1 MRAQKYKFLTTFSIY
16 PFIFVQSKLPKMKP
30 VDYYQ
35 EQIEHY
41 AARLKQI
48 KKRRNLVTLAKL
60 LTFGYMIFLLYLL
73 INQSTQPLLLLG
85 IGAVLVFILLT
96 LWDSKIIYRQ
106 RLIEELLRINTLE
119 SDYLAGNF
127 SALDQGERFNDP
139 AHPYAHDLD
148 LFGEDSLF
156 QHLNRTV
163 TFSGTQKLVSWLL
176 SLSKD
181 PEVIHSRQQAVE
193 ELCTGP
199 KWCQHFRAAG
209 ALHPTQALDAV
220 VLKSGSAESPFFSK
234 GSTVRLIL
242 WIANTIVIV
251 SWAVT
256 SFTPLPI
263 SISLSLS
270 LLQLLVLALYIK
282 KINTYHQRLNLFLKT
297 ISNYLPLVRLIH
309 DQSFRSPFLQKIR
322 HSLFTPESN
331 SLQALTQ
338 LQRIQNSLDQR
349 GNIVIAFVLNGLYL
363 KDFHT
368 LLRLDRWRKAYG
380 PDIETWT
387 DVLSEADA
395 LVSMAN
401 YRFNHPAYCLPV
413 ISQDQ
418 LLYTEEIGHPL
429 LKSERNV
436 TNNFSI
442 RSLHQI
448 AIITG
453 ANMAG
458 KSTFLRTIGVNL
470 ILAQSGNVVCSR
482 CFAFQPM
489 TLFTSMR
496 TTDNLAKDTS
506 YFHAELLRLQQLV
519 TIAQQ
524 EDKVFI
530 ILDEMLK
537 GTNSV
542 DKLNGSLAFLKKILS
557 YPISGLV
564 ATHDLALGELAD
576 DFPEHFFNV
585 CFEIVHSGNQITY
598 DYKLH
603 PGISS
608 NMNAS
613 ILLKQMGLI

>member
-1 MRAQKYKFLTTFSIY
+1 
-16 PFIFVQSKLPKMKP
+16 MKP
-30 VDYYQ
+30 DEYYQ
-35 EQIEHY
+35 KQIDHY
-41 AARLKQI
+41 TARLKQI
-48 KKRRNLVTLAKL
+48 KKRRNLITLAKL
-60 LTFGYMIFLLYLL
+60 LTFGYMIFLIYLL
-73 INQSTQPLLLLG
+73 INHSTQPLLLLG
-85 IGAVLVFILLT
+85 IGAILVFIFLT
-96 LWDSKIIYRQ
+96 RWDSQIIYRQ
-106 RLIEELLRINTLE
+106 HLIEELLRINTLE

-181 PEVIHSRQQAVE
+181 PEVIHSRQQAAE
-193 ELCTGP
+193 ELCAEP
-199 KWCQHFRAAG
+199 EWCQHFRAAG

-220 VLKSGSAESPFFSK
+220 ILKSGPTESPFFSK
-234 GSTVRLIL
+234 HSTVRLIL

-256 SFTPLPI
+256 SFTPLPF
-263 SISLSLS
+263 SISLVLS
-270 LLQLLVLALYIK
+270 LLQLSALALYIK
-282 KINTYHQRLNLFLKT
+282 KINAYHQRLNLFLKT

-309 DQSFRSPFLQKIR
+309 DQSFRSPYLQKIR

-338 LQRIQNSLDQR
+338 LHRIQNSLDQR
-349 GNIVIAFVLNGLYL
+349 GNIVIAFILNGLYL

-368 LLRLDRWRKAYG
+368 LLRLDHWRKKYG

-395 LVSMAN
+395 LISMAN

-413 ISQDQ
+413 ICQDR
-418 LLYTEEIGHPL
+418 LLDTEEIGHPL

-436 TNNFSI
+436 TNDFSI

-448 AIITG
+448 AIVTG

-482 CFAFQPM
+482 YFAFQPM

-496 TTDNLAKDTS
+496 TTDSLSKDTS

-519 TIAQQ
+519 NIAQQ

-542 DKLNGSLAFLKKILS
+542 DKLNGSLAFLKRILS

-585 CFEIVHSGNQITY
+585 CFEIVHSGSQITY

>member
-1 MRAQKYKFLTTFSIY
+1 
-16 PFIFVQSKLPKMKP
+16 MKP
-30 VDYYQ
+30 DEYYQ
-35 EQIEHY
+35 KQIDHY
-41 AARLKQI
+41 TARLKQI
-48 KKRRNLVTLAKL
+48 KKRRNLITLAKL
-60 LTFGYMIFLLYLL
+60 LTFGYMIFLIYLL
-73 INQSTQPLLLLG
+73 INHSTQPLLLLG
-85 IGAVLVFILLT
+85 IGAILVFIFLT
-96 LWDSKIIYRQ
+96 LWDSQIIYRQ
-106 RLIEELLRINTLE
+106 HLIEELLRINTLE
-119 SDYLAGNF
+119 SYYLAGNF

-181 PEVIHSRQQAVE
+181 PEVIHSRQQAAE
-193 ELCTGP
+193 ELCAEP
-199 KWCQHFRAAG
+199 EWCQHFRAAG

-220 VLKSGSAESPFFSK
+220 ILKSGPTESPFFSK
-234 GSTVRLIL
+234 HSTVRLIL

-256 SFTPLPI
+256 SFTPLPF
-263 SISLSLS
+263 SISLVLS
-270 LLQLLVLALYIK
+270 LLQLSALALYIK
-282 KINTYHQRLNLFLKT
+282 KINAYHQRLNLFLKT

-309 DQSFRSPFLQKIR
+309 DQSFRSPYLQKIR

-338 LQRIQNSLDQR
+338 LHRIQNSLDQR
-349 GNIVIAFVLNGLYL
+349 GNIVIAFILNGLYL

-368 LLRLDRWRKAYG
+368 LLRLDHWRKKYG

-395 LVSMAN
+395 LISMAN

-413 ISQDQ
+413 ICQDR
-418 LLYTEEIGHPL
+418 LLDTEEIGHPL

-436 TNNFSI
+436 TNDFSI

-448 AIITG
+448 AIVTA

-458 KSTFLRTIGVNL
+458 KSNFLRTIRVNL
-470 ILAQSGNVVCSR
+470 ILDHSGNVVCSR
-482 CFAFQPM
+482 YFAFQPM

-496 TTDNLAKDTS
+496 TTDSLSKDTS

-519 TIAQQ
+519 NIAQQ

-542 DKLNGSLAFLKKILS
+542 DKLNGSLAFLKRILS

-585 CFEIVHSGNQITY
+585 CFEIVHSGSQITY

>member
-1 MRAQKYKFLTTFSIY
+1 
-16 PFIFVQSKLPKMKP
+16 MKP
-30 VDYYQ
+30 DEYYQ
-35 EQIEHY
+35 KQIDHY
-41 AARLKQI
+41 TARLKQI
-48 KKRRNLVTLAKL
+48 KKRRNLITLAKL
-60 LTFGYMIFLLYLL
+60 LTFGYMIFLIYLL
-73 INQSTQPLLLLG
+73 INHSTQPLLLLG
-85 IGAVLVFILLT
+85 IGAILVFIFLT
-96 LWDSKIIYRQ
+96 LWDSQIIYRQ
-106 RLIEELLRINTLE
+106 HLIEELLRINTLE

-181 PEVIHSRQQAVE
+181 PEVIHSRQQAAE
-193 ELCTGP
+193 ELCAEP
-199 KWCQHFRAAG
+199 EWCQLFRAAG

-220 VLKSGSAESPFFSK
+220 ILKSGPTESPFFSK
-234 GSTVRLIL
+234 HSTVRLIL

-256 SFTPLPI
+256 SFTPLPF
-263 SISLSLS
+263 SISLVLS
-270 LLQLLVLALYIK
+270 LLQLSALALYIK
-282 KINTYHQRLNLFLKT
+282 KINAYHQRLNLFLKT

-309 DQSFRSPFLQKIR
+309 DQSFRSPYLQKIR

-338 LQRIQNSLDQR
+338 LHRIQNSLDQR
-349 GNIVIAFVLNGLYL
+349 GNIVIAFILNGLYL

-368 LLRLDRWRKAYG
+368 LLRLDHWRKKYG

-395 LVSMAN
+395 LISMAN

-413 ISQDQ
+413 ICQDR
-418 LLYTEEIGHPL
+418 LLDTEEIGHPL

-436 TNNFSI
+436 TNDFSI

-448 AIITG
+448 AIVTG

-482 CFAFQPM
+482 YFAFQPM

-496 TTDNLAKDTS
+496 TTDSLSKDTS

-519 TIAQQ
+519 NIAQQ

-542 DKLNGSLAFLKKILS
+542 DKLNGSLAFLKRILS

-585 CFEIVHSGNQITY
+585 CFEIVHSGSQITY

>member
-1 MRAQKYKFLTTFSIY
+1 
-16 PFIFVQSKLPKMKP
+16 MKP
-30 VDYYQ
+30 DEYYQ
-35 EQIEHY
+35 KQIDHY
-41 AARLKQI
+41 TARLKQI
-48 KKRRNLVTLAKL
+48 KKRRNLITLAKL
-60 LTFGYMIFLLYLL
+60 LTFGYMIFLIYLL
-73 INQSTQPLLLLG
+73 INHSTQPLLLLG
-85 IGAVLVFILLT
+85 IGAILVFIFLT
-96 LWDSKIIYRQ
+96 LWDSQIIYRQ
-106 RLIEELLRINTLE
+106 HLIEELLRINTLE

-139 AHPYAHDLD
+139 AHPYAHGLD

-181 PEVIHSRQQAVE
+181 PEVIHSRQQAAE
-193 ELCTGP
+193 ELCAEP
-199 KWCQHFRAAG
+199 EWCQHFRAAG

-220 VLKSGSAESPFFSK
+220 ILKSGPTESPFFSK
-234 GSTVRLIL
+234 HSTVRLIL

-256 SFTPLPI
+256 SFTPLPF
-263 SISLSLS
+263 SISLVLS
-270 LLQLLVLALYIK
+270 LLQLSALALYIK
-282 KINTYHQRLNLFLKT
+282 KINAYHQRLNLFLKT

-309 DQSFRSPFLQKIR
+309 DQSFRSPYLQKIR

-338 LQRIQNSLDQR
+338 LHRIQNSLDQR
-349 GNIVIAFVLNGLYL
+349 GNIVIAFILNGLYL

-368 LLRLDRWRKAYG
+368 LLRLDHWRKKYG

-395 LVSMAN
+395 LISMAN

-413 ISQDQ
+413 ICQDR
-418 LLYTEEIGHPL
+418 LLDTEEIGHPL

-436 TNNFSI
+436 TNDFSI

-448 AIITG
+448 AIVTG

-482 CFAFQPM
+482 YFAFQPM

-496 TTDNLAKDTS
+496 TTDSLSKDTS

-519 TIAQQ
+519 NIAQQ

-542 DKLNGSLAFLKKILS
+542 DKLNGSLAFLKRILS

-585 CFEIVHSGNQITY
+585 CFEIVHSGSQITY

>member
-1 MRAQKYKFLTTFSIY
+1 
-16 PFIFVQSKLPKMKP
+16 MKP
-30 VDYYQ
+30 DEYYQ
-35 EQIEHY
+35 KQIDHY
-41 AARLKQI
+41 TARLKQI
-48 KKRRNLVTLAKL
+48 KKRRNLITLAKL
-60 LTFGYMIFLLYLL
+60 LTFGYMIFLIYLL
-73 INQSTQPLLLLG
+73 INHSTQPLLLLG
-85 IGAVLVFILLT
+85 IGAILVFIFLT
-96 LWDSKIIYRQ
+96 LWDSQIIYRQ
-106 RLIEELLRINTLE
+106 HLIEELLRINTLE

-181 PEVIHSRQQAVE
+181 PEVIHSRQQAAE
-193 ELCTGP
+193 ELCAEP
-199 KWCQHFRAAG
+199 EWCQHFRAAG

-220 VLKSGSAESPFFSK
+220 ILKSGPTESPFFSK
-234 GSTVRLIL
+234 HSTVRLIL

-256 SFTPLPI
+256 SFTPLPF
-263 SISLSLS
+263 SISLVLS
-270 LLQLLVLALYIK
+270 LLQLSALALYIK
-282 KINTYHQRLNLFLKT
+282 KINAYHQRLNLFLKT

-309 DQSFRSPFLQKIR
+309 DQSFRSPYLQKIR

-338 LQRIQNSLDQR
+338 LHRIQNSLDQR
-349 GNIVIAFVLNGLYL
+349 GNIVIAFILNGLYL

-368 LLRLDRWRKAYG
+368 LLRLDHWRKKYG

-395 LVSMAN
+395 LISMAN

-413 ISQDQ
+413 ICQDR
-418 LLYTEEIGHPL
+418 LLDTEEIGHPL

-436 TNNFSI
+436 TNDFSI
-442 RSLHQI
+442 CSLHQI
-448 AIITG
+448 AIVTG

-482 CFAFQPM
+482 YFAFQPM

-496 TTDNLAKDTS
+496 TTDSLSKDTS

-519 TIAQQ
+519 NIAQQ

-542 DKLNGSLAFLKKILS
+542 DKFNGSLAFLKRILS

-585 CFEIVHSGNQITY
+585 CFEIVHSGSQITY

>member
-1 MRAQKYKFLTTFSIY
+1 
-16 PFIFVQSKLPKMKP
+16 MKP
-30 VDYYQ
+30 DEYYQ
-35 EQIEHY
+35 KQIDHY
-41 AARLKQI
+41 TARLKQI
-48 KKRRNLVTLAKL
+48 KKRRNLITLAKL
-60 LTFGYMIFLLYLL
+60 LTFGYMIFLIYLL
-73 INQSTQPLLLLG
+73 INHSTQPLLLLG
-85 IGAVLVFILLT
+85 IGAILVFIFLT
-96 LWDSKIIYRQ
+96 LWDSQIIYRQ
-106 RLIEELLRINTLE
+106 HLIEELLRINTLE

-181 PEVIHSRQQAVE
+181 PEVIHSRQQAAE
-193 ELCTGP
+193 ELCAEP
-199 KWCQHFRAAG
+199 EWCQHFRAAG

-220 VLKSGSAESPFFSK
+220 ILKSGPTESPFFSK
-234 GSTVRLIL
+234 HSTVRLIL

-256 SFTPLPI
+256 SFTPLPF
-263 SISLSLS
+263 SISLVLS
-270 LLQLLVLALYIK
+270 LLQLSALALYIK
-282 KINTYHQRLNLFLKT
+282 KINAYHQRLNLFLKP

-309 DQSFRSPFLQKIR
+309 DQSFRSPYLQKIR

-338 LQRIQNSLDQR
+338 LHRIQNSLDQR
-349 GNIVIAFVLNGLYL
+349 GNIVIAFILNGLYL

-368 LLRLDRWRKAYG
+368 LLRLDHWRKKYG

-395 LVSMAN
+395 LISMAN

-413 ISQDQ
+413 ICQDR
-418 LLYTEEIGHPL
+418 LLDTEEIGHPL

-436 TNNFSI
+436 TNDFSI

-448 AIITG
+448 AIVTG

-482 CFAFQPM
+482 YFAFQPM

-496 TTDNLAKDTS
+496 TTDSLSKDTS

-519 TIAQQ
+519 NIAQQ

-542 DKLNGSLAFLKKILS
+542 DKLNGSLAFLKRILS

-585 CFEIVHSGNQITY
+585 CFEIVHSGSQITY

>member
-1 MRAQKYKFLTTFSIY
+1 
-16 PFIFVQSKLPKMKP
+16 MKP
-30 VDYYQ
+30 DEYYQ
-35 EQIEHY
+35 KQIDHY
-41 AARLKQI
+41 TARLKQI
-48 KKRRNLVTLAKL
+48 KKRRNLITLAKL
-60 LTFGYMIFLLYLL
+60 LTFGYMIFLIYLL
-73 INQSTQPLLLLG
+73 INHSTQPLLLLG
-85 IGAVLVFILLT
+85 IGAILVFIFLT
-96 LWDSKIIYRQ
+96 LWDSQIIYRQ
-106 RLIEELLRINTLE
+106 HLIEELLRINTLE

-163 TFSGTQKLVSWLL
+163 TFSGTHKLVSWLL

-181 PEVIHSRQQAVE
+181 PEVIHSRQQAAE
-193 ELCTGP
+193 ELCAEP
-199 KWCQHFRAAG
+199 EWCQHFRAAG

-220 VLKSGSAESPFFSK
+220 ILKSGPTESPFFSK
-234 GSTVRLIL
+234 HSTVRLIL

-256 SFTPLPI
+256 SFTPLPF
-263 SISLSLS
+263 SISLVLS
-270 LLQLLVLALYIK
+270 LLQLSALALYIK
-282 KINTYHQRLNLFLKT
+282 KINAYHQRLNLFLKT

-309 DQSFRSPFLQKIR
+309 DQSFRSPYLQKIR

-338 LQRIQNSLDQR
+338 LHRIQNSLDQR
-349 GNIVIAFVLNGLYL
+349 GNIVIAFILNGLYL

-368 LLRLDRWRKAYG
+368 LLRLDHWRKEYG

-395 LVSMAN
+395 LISMAN

-413 ISQDQ
+413 ICQDR
-418 LLYTEEIGHPL
+418 LLDTEEIGHPL

-436 TNNFSI
+436 TNDFSI

-448 AIITG
+448 AIVTG

-482 CFAFQPM
+482 YFAFQPM

-496 TTDNLAKDTS
+496 TTDSLSKDTS

-519 TIAQQ
+519 NIAQQ

-542 DKLNGSLAFLKKILS
+542 DKLNGSLAFLKRILS

-585 CFEIVHSGNQITY
+585 CFEIVHSGSQIT
-598 DYKLH
+598 
-603 PGISS
+603 
-608 NMNAS
+608 
-613 ILLKQMGLI
+613 

>member
-1 MRAQKYKFLTTFSIY
+1 
-16 PFIFVQSKLPKMKP
+16 MKP
-30 VDYYQ
+30 DEYYQ
-35 EQIEHY
+35 KQIDHY
-41 AARLKQI
+41 TARLKQI
-48 KKRRNLVTLAKL
+48 KKRRNLITLAKL
-60 LTFGYMIFLLYLL
+60 LTFGYMIFLIYLL
-73 INQSTQPLLLLG
+73 INHSTQPLLLLG
-85 IGAVLVFILLT
+85 IGAILVFIFLT
-96 LWDSKIIYRQ
+96 LWDSQIIYRQ
-106 RLIEELLRINTLE
+106 HLIEELLRINTLE

-181 PEVIHSRQQAVE
+181 PEVIHSRQQAAE
-193 ELCTGP
+193 ELCAEP
-199 KWCQHFRAAG
+199 EWCQHFRAAG

-220 VLKSGSAESPFFSK
+220 ILKSGPTESPFFSK
-234 GSTVRLIL
+234 HSTVRLIL

-256 SFTPLPI
+256 SFTPLPF
-263 SISLSLS
+263 SISLVLS
-270 LLQLLVLALYIK
+270 LLQLSALALYIK
-282 KINTYHQRLNLFLKT
+282 KINAYHQRLNLFLKT

-309 DQSFRSPFLQKIR
+309 DQSFRSPYLQKIR

-338 LQRIQNSLDQR
+338 LHRIQNSLDQR
-349 GNIVIAFVLNGLYL
+349 GNIVVKDILNGLYL

-368 LLRLDRWRKAYG
+368 LLRLDHWRKKYG

-395 LVSMAN
+395 LISMAN

-413 ISQDQ
+413 ICQDR
-418 LLYTEEIGHPL
+418 LLDTEEIGHPL

-436 TNNFSI
+436 TNDFSI
-442 RSLHQI
+442 CSLHQI
-448 AIITG
+448 AIVTG

-482 CFAFQPM
+482 YFAFQPM

-496 TTDNLAKDTS
+496 TTDSLSKDTS

-519 TIAQQ
+519 NIAQQ

-542 DKLNGSLAFLKKILS
+542 DKLNGSLAFLKRILS

-585 CFEIVHSGNQITY
+585 CFEIVHSGSQITY

>member
-1 MRAQKYKFLTTFSIY
+1 
-16 PFIFVQSKLPKMKP
+16 MKP
-30 VDYYQ
+30 DEYYQ
-35 EQIEHY
+35 KQIDHY
-41 AARLKQI
+41 TALLKQI
-48 KKRRNLVTLAKL
+48 KKRRNLITLAKL
-60 LTFGYMIFLLYLL
+60 LTFGYMIFLIYLL
-73 INQSTQPLLLLG
+73 INHSTQPLLLLG
-85 IGAVLVFILLT
+85 IGAILVFIFLT
-96 LWDSKIIYRQ
+96 LWDSQIIYRQ
-106 RLIEELLRINTLE
+106 HLIEELLRINTLE

-181 PEVIHSRQQAVE
+181 PEVIHSRQQAAE
-193 ELCTGP
+193 ELCAEP
-199 KWCQHFRAAG
+199 EWCQHFRAAG

-220 VLKSGSAESPFFSK
+220 ILKSGPTESPFFSK
-234 GSTVRLIL
+234 HSTVRLIL

-256 SFTPLPI
+256 SFTPLPF
-263 SISLSLS
+263 SISLVLS
-270 LLQLLVLALYIK
+270 LLQLSALALYIK
-282 KINTYHQRLNLFLKT
+282 KINAYHQRLNLFLKT

-309 DQSFRSPFLQKIR
+309 DQSFRSPYLQKIR

-338 LQRIQNSLDQR
+338 LHRIQNSLDQR
-349 GNIVIAFVLNGLYL
+349 GNIVIAFILNGLYL

-368 LLRLDRWRKAYG
+368 LLRLDHWRKEYG

-395 LVSMAN
+395 LISMAN

-413 ISQDQ
+413 ICQDR
-418 LLYTEEIGHPL
+418 LLDTEEIGHPL

-436 TNNFSI
+436 TNDFSI

-448 AIITG
+448 AIVTG

-458 KSTFLRTIGVNL
+458 KSTFLRTIGINL

-482 CFAFQPM
+482 YFAFQPM

-496 TTDNLAKDTS
+496 TTDSLSKDTS

-519 TIAQQ
+519 NIAQQ

-542 DKLNGSLAFLKKILS
+542 DKLNGSLAFLKRILS

-585 CFEIVHSGNQITY
+585 CFEIVHSGSQITY

>member
-1 MRAQKYKFLTTFSIY
+1 
-16 PFIFVQSKLPKMKP
+16 MKP
-30 VDYYQ
+30 DEYYQ
-35 EQIEHY
+35 KQIDHY
-41 AARLKQI
+41 TARLKQI
-48 KKRRNLVTLAKL
+48 KKRRNLITLAKL
-60 LTFGYMIFLLYLL
+60 LTFGYMIFLIYLL
-73 INQSTQPLLLLG
+73 INHSTQPLLLLG
-85 IGAVLVFILLT
+85 IGAILVFIFLT
-96 LWDSKIIYRQ
+96 LWDSQIIYRQ
-106 RLIEELLRINTLE
+106 HLIEELLRINTLE

-181 PEVIHSRQQAVE
+181 PEVIHSRQQAAE
-193 ELCTGP
+193 ELCAEP
-199 KWCQHFRAAG
+199 EWCQHFRAAG

-220 VLKSGSAESPFFSK
+220 ILKSGPTESPFFSK
-234 GSTVRLIL
+234 HSTVRLIL

-256 SFTPLPI
+256 SFTPLPF
-263 SISLSLS
+263 SISLVLS
-270 LLQLLVLALYIK
+270 LLQLSALALYIK
-282 KINTYHQRLNLFLKT
+282 KINAYHQRLNLFLKT

-309 DQSFRSPFLQKIR
+309 DQSFRSPYLQKIR

-338 LQRIQNSLDQR
+338 LHRIQNSLDQR
-349 GNIVIAFVLNGLYL
+349 GNIAFILNGLYL

-368 LLRLDRWRKAYG
+368 LLRLDHWRKKYG

-395 LVSMAN
+395 LISMAN

-413 ISQDQ
+413 ICQDR
-418 LLYTEEIGHPL
+418 LLDTEEIGHPL

-436 TNNFSI
+436 TNDFSI

-448 AIITG
+448 AIVTG

-482 CFAFQPM
+482 YFAFQPM

-496 TTDNLAKDTS
+496 TTDSLSKDTS

-519 TIAQQ
+519 NIAQQ

-542 DKLNGSLAFLKKILS
+542 DKLNGSLAFLKRILS

-585 CFEIVHSGNQITY
+585 CFEIVHSGSQITY

>member
-1 MRAQKYKFLTTFSIY
+1 
-16 PFIFVQSKLPKMKP
+16 MKP
-30 VDYYQ
+30 DEYYQ
-35 EQIEHY
+35 KQIDHY
-41 AARLKQI
+41 TARLKQI
-48 KKRRNLVTLAKL
+48 KKRRNLITLAKL
-60 LTFGYMIFLLYLL
+60 LTFGYMIFLIYLL
-73 INQSTQPLLLLG
+73 INHSTQPLLLLG
-85 IGAVLVFILLT
+85 IGAILVFIFLT
-96 LWDSKIIYRQ
+96 LWDSQIIYRQ
-106 RLIEELLRINTLE
+106 HLIEELLRINTLE

-181 PEVIHSRQQAVE
+181 PEVIHSRQQAAE
-193 ELCTGP
+193 ELCAEP
-199 KWCQHFRAAG
+199 EWCQHFRAAG

-220 VLKSGSAESPFFSK
+220 ILKSGPTESPFFSK
-234 GSTVRLIL
+234 HSTVRLIL

-256 SFTPLPI
+256 SFTPLPF
-263 SISLSLS
+263 SISLVLS
-270 LLQLLVLALYIK
+270 LLQLSALALYIK
-282 KINTYHQRLNLFLKT
+282 KINAYHQRLNLFLKT

-309 DQSFRSPFLQKIR
+309 DQSFRSPYLQKIR

-338 LQRIQNSLDQR
+338 LHRIQNSLDQR
-349 GNIVIAFVLNGLYL
+349 GNIVIAFILNGLYL

-368 LLRLDRWRKAYG
+368 LLRLDHWRKKYG

-395 LVSMAN
+395 LISMAN

-413 ISQDQ
+413 ICQDR
-418 LLYTEEIGHPL
+418 LLDTEEIGHPL

-436 TNNFSI
+436 TNDFSI
-442 RSLHQI
+442 CSLHQI
-448 AIITG
+448 AIVTG

-482 CFAFQPM
+482 YFAFQPM

-496 TTDNLAKDTS
+496 TTDSLSKDTS

-519 TIAQQ
+519 NIAQQ

-537 GTNSV
+537 GTNWV
-542 DKLNGSLAFLKKILS
+542 DKLNGSLAFLKRILS

-585 CFEIVHSGNQITY
+585 CFEIVHSGSQITY

>member
-1 MRAQKYKFLTTFSIY
+1 
-16 PFIFVQSKLPKMKP
+16 MKP
-30 VDYYQ
+30 DEYYQ
-35 EQIEHY
+35 KQIDHY
-41 AARLKQI
+41 TARLKQI
-48 KKRRNLVTLAKL
+48 KKRRNLITLAKL
-60 LTFGYMIFLLYLL
+60 LTFGYMIFLIYLL
-73 INQSTQPLLLLG
+73 INHSTQPLLLLG
-85 IGAVLVFILLT
+85 IGAILVFIFLT
-96 LWDSKIIYRQ
+96 LWDSQIIYRQ
-106 RLIEELLRINTLE
+106 HLIEELLRINTLE

-181 PEVIHSRQQAVE
+181 PEVIHSRQQAAE
-193 ELCTGP
+193 ELCAEP
-199 KWCQHFRAAG
+199 EWCQHFRAAG

-220 VLKSGSAESPFFSK
+220 ILKSGPTESPFFSK
-234 GSTVRLIL
+234 HSTVRLIL

-256 SFTPLPI
+256 SFTPLPF
-263 SISLSLS
+263 SISLVLS
-270 LLQLLVLALYIK
+270 LLQLSALALYIK
-282 KINTYHQRLNLFLKT
+282 KINAYHQRLNLFLKT

-309 DQSFRSPFLQKIR
+309 DQSFRSPYLQKIR

-338 LQRIQNSLDQR
+338 LHRIQNSLDQR
-349 GNIVIAFVLNGLYL
+349 GNLVIAFILNGLYL

-368 LLRLDRWRKAYG
+368 LLRLDHWRKKYG

-395 LVSMAN
+395 LISMAN

-413 ISQDQ
+413 ICQDR
-418 LLYTEEIGHPL
+418 LLDTEEIGHPL

-436 TNNFSI
+436 TNDFSI
-442 RSLHQI
+442 CSLHQI
-448 AIITG
+448 AIVTG

-482 CFAFQPM
+482 YFAFQPM

-496 TTDNLAKDTS
+496 TTDSLSKDTS

-519 TIAQQ
+519 NIAQQ

-542 DKLNGSLAFLKKILS
+542 DKLNGSLAFLKRILS

-585 CFEIVHSGNQITY
+585 CFEIVHSGSQITY

>member
-1 MRAQKYKFLTTFSIY
+1 
-16 PFIFVQSKLPKMKP
+16 MKP
-30 VDYYQ
+30 DEYYQ
-35 EQIEHY
+35 KQIDHY
-41 AARLKQI
+41 TARLKQI
-48 KKRRNLVTLAKL
+48 KKRRNLITLAKL
-60 LTFGYMIFLLYLL
+60 LTFGYMIFLIYLL
-73 INQSTQPLLLLG
+73 INHSTQPLLLLG
-85 IGAVLVFILLT
+85 IGAILVFIFLT
-96 LWDSKIIYRQ
+96 LWDSQIIYRQ
-106 RLIEELLRINTLE
+106 HLIEELLRINTLE
-119 SDYLAGNF
+119 SDYLVGNF

-181 PEVIHSRQQAVE
+181 PEVIHSRQQAAE
-193 ELCTGP
+193 ELCAEP
-199 KWCQHFRAAG
+199 EWCQHFRAAG

-220 VLKSGSAESPFFSK
+220 ILKSGPTESPFFSK
-234 GSTVRLIL
+234 HSTVRLIL

-256 SFTPLPI
+256 SFTPLPF
-263 SISLSLS
+263 SISLVLS
-270 LLQLLVLALYIK
+270 LLQLSALALYIK
-282 KINTYHQRLNLFLKT
+282 KINAYHQRLNLFLKT

-309 DQSFRSPFLQKIR
+309 DQSFRSPYLQKIR

-338 LQRIQNSLDQR
+338 LHRIQNSLDQR
-349 GNIVIAFVLNGLYL
+349 GNIVIAFILNGLYL

-368 LLRLDRWRKAYG
+368 LLRLDHWRKKYG

-395 LVSMAN
+395 LISMAN

-413 ISQDQ
+413 ICQDR
-418 LLYTEEIGHPL
+418 LLDTEEIGHPL

-436 TNNFSI
+436 TNDFSI

-448 AIITG
+448 AIVTG

-482 CFAFQPM
+482 YFAFQPM

-496 TTDNLAKDTS
+496 TTDSLSKDTS

-519 TIAQQ
+519 NIAQQ

-542 DKLNGSLAFLKKILS
+542 DKLNGSLAFLKRILS

-585 CFEIVHSGNQITY
+585 CFEIVHSGSQITY

>member
-1 MRAQKYKFLTTFSIY
+1 
-16 PFIFVQSKLPKMKP
+16 MKP
-30 VDYYQ
+30 DEYYQ
-35 EQIEHY
+35 KQIDHY
-41 AARLKQI
+41 TARLKQI
-48 KKRRNLVTLAKL
+48 KKRRNLITLAKL
-60 LTFGYMIFLLYLL
+60 LTFGYMIFLIYLL
-73 INQSTQPLLLLG
+73 INHSTQPLLLLG
-85 IGAVLVFILLT
+85 IGAILVFIFLT
-96 LWDSKIIYRQ
+96 LWDSQIIYRQ
-106 RLIEELLRINTLE
+106 HLIEELLRINTLE

-181 PEVIHSRQQAVE
+181 PEVIHSRQQAAE
-193 ELCTGP
+193 ELCAEP
-199 KWCQHFRAAG
+199 EWCQHFRAAG

-220 VLKSGSAESPFFSK
+220 ILKSGPTESPFFSK
-234 GSTVRLIL
+234 HSTVRLIL

-256 SFTPLPI
+256 SFTPLPF
-263 SISLSLS
+263 SISLVLS
-270 LLQLLVLALYIK
+270 LLQLSALALYIK
-282 KINTYHQRLNLFLKT
+282 KIHAYHQRLNLFLKT

-309 DQSFRSPFLQKIR
+309 DQSFRSPYLQKIR

-338 LQRIQNSLDQR
+338 LHRIQNSLDQR
-349 GNIVIAFVLNGLYL
+349 GNIVIAFILNGLYL

-368 LLRLDRWRKAYG
+368 LLRLDHWRKKYG

-395 LVSMAN
+395 LISMAN

-413 ISQDQ
+413 ICQDR
-418 LLYTEEIGHPL
+418 LLDTEEMGHPL

-436 TNNFSI
+436 TNDFSI

-448 AIITG
+448 AIVTG

-458 KSTFLRTIGVNL
+458 KSTFLRTIGINYL
-470 ILAQSGNVVCSR
+470 LGCMGAPVCADS
-482 CFAFQPM
+482 M
-489 TLFTSMR
+489 TFTPLPLFTGLRASDSLA
-496 TTDNLAKDTS
+496 DNES
-506 YFHAELLRLQQLV
+506 YFFAELKRLQQIVLRLRRG
-519 TIAQQ
+519 
-524 EDKVFI
+524 EKLFI
-530 ILDEMLK
+530 ILDEILR

-542 DKLNGSLAFLKKILS
+542 DKQTGSLALIRQ
-557 YPISGLV
+557 LV
-564 ATHDLALGELAD
+564 GAGATGIIATHDLALGKLAD
-576 DFPEHFFNV
+576 SLPGKVGNYR
-585 CFEIVHSGNQITY
+585 FEAAIQGDELTFSYRLQ
-598 DYKLH
+598 
-603 PGISS
+603 PGIAE
-608 NMNAS
+608 NMNACF
-613 ILLKQMGLI
+613 LMKKMGIIPSDYSENN

>member
-1 MRAQKYKFLTTFSIY
+1 
-16 PFIFVQSKLPKMKP
+16 
-30 VDYYQ
+30 
-35 EQIEHY
+35 
-41 AARLKQI
+41 
-48 KKRRNLVTLAKL
+48 
-60 LTFGYMIFLLYLL
+60 MIFLIYLL
-73 INQSTQPLLLLG
+73 INHSTQPLLLLG
-85 IGAVLVFILLT
+85 IGAILVFIFLT
-96 LWDSKIIYRQ
+96 LWDSQIIYRQ
-106 RLIEELLRINTLE
+106 HLIEELLRINTSE

-181 PEVIHSRQQAVE
+181 PEVIHSRQQAAE
-193 ELCTGP
+193 ELCAEP
-199 KWCQHFRAAG
+199 EWCQHFRAAG

-220 VLKSGSAESPFFSK
+220 ILKSGPTESPFFSK
-234 GSTVRLIL
+234 HSTVRLIL

-256 SFTPLPI
+256 SFTPLPF
-263 SISLSLS
+263 SISLVLS
-270 LLQLLVLALYIK
+270 LLQLSALALYIK
-282 KINTYHQRLNLFLKT
+282 KINAYHQRLNLFLKT

-309 DQSFRSPFLQKIR
+309 DQSFRSPYLQKIR

-338 LQRIQNSLDQR
+338 LHRIQNSLDQR
-349 GNIVIAFVLNGLYL
+349 GNIVIAFILNGLYL

-368 LLRLDRWRKAYG
+368 LLRLDHWRKKYG

-395 LVSMAN
+395 LISMAN

-413 ISQDQ
+413 ICQDR
-418 LLYTEEIGHPL
+418 LLDTEEIGHPL

-436 TNNFSI
+436 TNDFSI

-448 AIITG
+448 AIVTG

-482 CFAFQPM
+482 YFAFQPM

-496 TTDNLAKDTS
+496 TTDSLSKDTS

-519 TIAQQ
+519 NIAQQ

-542 DKLNGSLAFLKKILS
+542 DKLNGSLAFLKRILS

-585 CFEIVHSGNQITY
+585 CFEIVHSGSQITY

>member
-1 MRAQKYKFLTTFSIY
+1 
-16 PFIFVQSKLPKMKP
+16 MKP
-30 VDYYQ
+30 DEYYQ
-35 EQIEHY
+35 KQIDHY
-41 AARLKQI
+41 TARLKQI
-48 KKRRNLVTLAKL
+48 KKRRNLITLAKL
-60 LTFGYMIFLLYLL
+60 LTFGYMIFLIYLL
-73 INQSTQPLLLLG
+73 INHSTQPLLLLG
-85 IGAVLVFILLT
+85 IGAILVFIFLT
-96 LWDSKIIYRQ
+96 LWDSQIIYRQ
-106 RLIEELLRINTLE
+106 HLIEELLRINTLE

-181 PEVIHSRQQAVE
+181 PEVIHSRQQAAE
-193 ELCTGP
+193 ELCAEP
-199 KWCQHFRAAG
+199 EWCQHFRAAG

-220 VLKSGSAESPFFSK
+220 ILKSGPTESPFFSK
-234 GSTVRLIL
+234 HSTVRLIL

-256 SFTPLPI
+256 SFTPLPF
-263 SISLSLS
+263 SISLVLS
-270 LLQLLVLALYIK
+270 LLQLSALALYIK
-282 KINTYHQRLNLFLKT
+282 KINAYHQRLNLFLKT

-309 DQSFRSPFLQKIR
+309 DQSFRSPYLQKIR

-338 LQRIQNSLDQR
+338 LHRIQNSLDQR
-349 GNIVIAFVLNGLYL
+349 GNIVIAFILNGLYL

-368 LLRLDRWRKAYG
+368 LLRLDHWRKKYG

-395 LVSMAN
+395 LISMAN
-401 YRFNHPAYCLPV
+401 YRFNHPAYFLPV
-413 ISQDQ
+413 ICQDR
-418 LLYTEEIGHPL
+418 LLDTEEIGHPL

-436 TNNFSI
+436 TNDFSI

-448 AIITG
+448 AIVTG

-482 CFAFQPM
+482 YFAFQPM

-496 TTDNLAKDTS
+496 TTDSLSKDTS

-519 TIAQQ
+519 NIAQQ

-542 DKLNGSLAFLKKILS
+542 DKLNGSLAFLKRILS

-585 CFEIVHSGNQITY
+585 CFEIVHSGSQITY

>member
-1 MRAQKYKFLTTFSIY
+1 
-16 PFIFVQSKLPKMKP
+16 MKP
-30 VDYYQ
+30 DEYYQ
-35 EQIEHY
+35 KQIDHY
-41 AARLKQI
+41 TARLKQI
-48 KKRRNLVTLAKL
+48 KKRRNLITLAKL
-60 LTFGYMIFLLYLL
+60 LTFGYMIFLIYLL
-73 INQSTQPLLLLG
+73 INHSTQPLLLLG
-85 IGAVLVFILLT
+85 IGAILVFIFLT
-96 LWDSKIIYRQ
+96 LWDSQIIYRQ
-106 RLIEELLRINTLE
+106 HLIEELLRINTLE

-181 PEVIHSRQQAVE
+181 PEVIHSRQQAAE
-193 ELCTGP
+193 ELCAEP
-199 KWCQHFRAAG
+199 EWCQHFRAAG

-220 VLKSGSAESPFFSK
+220 ILKSGPTESPFFSK
-234 GSTVRLIL
+234 HSTVRLIL

-256 SFTPLPI
+256 SFTPLPF
-263 SISLSLS
+263 SISLVLS
-270 LLQLLVLALYIK
+270 LLQLSALALYIK
-282 KINTYHQRLNLFLKT
+282 KINVYHQRLNLFLKT

-309 DQSFRSPFLQKIR
+309 DQSFRSPYLQKIR

-338 LQRIQNSLDQR
+338 LHRIQNSLDQR
-349 GNIVIAFVLNGLYL
+349 GNIVIAFILNGLYL

-368 LLRLDRWRKAYG
+368 LLRLDHWRKKYG

-395 LVSMAN
+395 LISMAN

-413 ISQDQ
+413 ICQDR
-418 LLYTEEIGHPL
+418 LLDTEEIGHPL

-436 TNNFSI
+436 TNDFSI

-448 AIITG
+448 AIVTG

-470 ILAQSGNVVCSR
+470 ILAQPGNVVCSR
-482 CFAFQPM
+482 YFAFQPM

-496 TTDNLAKDTS
+496 TTDSLSKDTS

-519 TIAQQ
+519 NIAQQ

-542 DKLNGSLAFLKKILS
+542 DKLNGSLAFLKRILS

-585 CFEIVHSGNQITY
+585 CFEIVHSGSQITY

>member
-1 MRAQKYKFLTTFSIY
+1 
-16 PFIFVQSKLPKMKP
+16 MKP
-30 VDYYQ
+30 DEYYQ
-35 EQIEHY
+35 KQIDHY
-41 AARLKQI
+41 TARLKQI
-48 KKRRNLVTLAKL
+48 KKRRNLITLAKL
-60 LTFGYMIFLLYLL
+60 LTFGYMIFLIYLL
-73 INQSTQPLLLLG
+73 INHSTQPLLLLG
-85 IGAVLVFILLT
+85 IGAILVFIFLT
-96 LWDSKIIYRQ
+96 LWDSQIIYRQ
-106 RLIEELLRINTLE
+106 HLIEELLRINTLE

-148 LFGEDSLF
+148 LLGEDSLF

-181 PEVIHSRQQAVE
+181 PEVIHSRQQAAE
-193 ELCTGP
+193 ELCAEP
-199 KWCQHFRAAG
+199 EWCQHFRAAG

-220 VLKSGSAESPFFSK
+220 ILKSGPTESPFFSK
-234 GSTVRLIL
+234 HSTVRLIL

-256 SFTPLPI
+256 SFTPLPF
-263 SISLSLS
+263 SISLVLS
-270 LLQLLVLALYIK
+270 LLQLSALALYIK
-282 KINTYHQRLNLFLKT
+282 KINAYHQRLNLFLKT

-309 DQSFRSPFLQKIR
+309 DQSFRSPYLQKIR

-338 LQRIQNSLDQR
+338 LHRIQNSLDQR
-349 GNIVIAFVLNGLYL
+349 GNIVIAFILNGLYL

-368 LLRLDRWRKAYG
+368 LLRLDHWRKKYG

-395 LVSMAN
+395 LISMAN

-413 ISQDQ
+413 ICQDR
-418 LLYTEEIGHPL
+418 LLDTEEIGHPL

-436 TNNFSI
+436 TNDFSI

-448 AIITG
+448 AIVTG

-458 KSTFLRTIGVNL
+458 KSTFLRTIGINL

-482 CFAFQPM
+482 YFAFQPM

-496 TTDNLAKDTS
+496 TTDSLSKDTS

-519 TIAQQ
+519 NIAQQ

-542 DKLNGSLAFLKKILS
+542 DKLNGSLAFLKRILS

-585 CFEIVHSGNQITY
+585 CFEIVHSGSQITY

>member
-1 MRAQKYKFLTTFSIY
+1 
-16 PFIFVQSKLPKMKP
+16 MKP
-30 VDYYQ
+30 DEYYQ
-35 EQIEHY
+35 KQIDHY
-41 AARLKQI
+41 TARLKQI
-48 KKRRNLVTLAKL
+48 KKRRNLITLAKL
-60 LTFGYMIFLLYLL
+60 LTFGYMIFLIYLL
-73 INQSTQPLLLLG
+73 INHSTQPLLLLG
-85 IGAVLVFILLT
+85 IGAILVFIFLT
-96 LWDSKIIYRQ
+96 LWDSQIIYRQ
-106 RLIEELLRINTLE
+106 HLIEELLRINTLE

-181 PEVIHSRQQAVE
+181 PEVIHSRQQAAE
-193 ELCTGP
+193 ELCAEP
-199 KWCQHFRAAG
+199 EWCQHFRAAG

-220 VLKSGSAESPFFSK
+220 ILKSGPTESPFFSK
-234 GSTVRLIL
+234 HSTVRLIL

-256 SFTPLPI
+256 SFTPLPF
-263 SISLSLS
+263 SISLVLS
-270 LLQLLVLALYIK
+270 LLQLSALALYIK
-282 KINTYHQRLNLFLKT
+282 KINAYHQRLNLFLKT
-297 ISNYLPLVRLIH
+297 ISNHLPLVRLIH
-309 DQSFRSPFLQKIR
+309 DQSFRSPYLQKIR

-338 LQRIQNSLDQR
+338 LHRIQNSLDQR
-349 GNIVIAFVLNGLYL
+349 GNIVIAFILNGLYL

-368 LLRLDRWRKAYG
+368 LLRLDHWRKKYG

-395 LVSMAN
+395 LISMAN

-413 ISQDQ
+413 ICQDR
-418 LLYTEEIGHPL
+418 LLDTEEIGHPL

-436 TNNFSI
+436 TNDFSI

-448 AIITG
+448 AIVTG

-482 CFAFQPM
+482 YFAFQPM

-496 TTDNLAKDTS
+496 TTDSLSKDTS

-519 TIAQQ
+519 NIAQQ

-542 DKLNGSLAFLKKILS
+542 DKLNGSLAFLKRILS

-585 CFEIVHSGNQITY
+585 CFEIVHSGSQITY

>member
-1 MRAQKYKFLTTFSIY
+1 
-16 PFIFVQSKLPKMKP
+16 MKP
-30 VDYYQ
+30 DEYYQ
-35 EQIEHY
+35 KQIDHY
-41 AARLKQI
+41 TARLKQM
-48 KKRRNLVTLAKL
+48 KKRRNLITLAKL
-60 LTFGYMIFLLYLL
+60 LTFGYMIFLIYLL
-73 INQSTQPLLLLG
+73 INHSTQPLLLFG
-85 IGAVLVFILLT
+85 IGAILVFIFLT
-96 LWDSKIIYRQ
+96 LWDSQIIYRQ
-106 RLIEELLRINTLE
+106 HLIEELLRINTLE

-181 PEVIHSRQQAVE
+181 PEVIHSRQQAAE
-193 ELCTGP
+193 ELCAEP
-199 KWCQHFRAAG
+199 EWCQHFRAAG

-220 VLKSGSAESPFFSK
+220 ILKSGPTESPFFSK
-234 GSTVRLIL
+234 HSTVRLIL

-256 SFTPLPI
+256 SFTPLPF
-263 SISLSLS
+263 SISLVLS
-270 LLQLLVLALYIK
+270 LLQLSALALYIK
-282 KINTYHQRLNLFLKT
+282 KINAYHQRLNLFLKT

-309 DQSFRSPFLQKIR
+309 DQSFRSPYLQKIR

-338 LQRIQNSLDQR
+338 LHRIQNSLDQR
-349 GNIVIAFVLNGLYL
+349 GNIVIAFILNGLYL

-368 LLRLDRWRKAYG
+368 LLRLDHWRKKYG

-395 LVSMAN
+395 LISMAN

-413 ISQDQ
+413 ICQDR
-418 LLYTEEIGHPL
+418 LLDTEEIGHPL

-436 TNNFSI
+436 TNDFSI

-448 AIITG
+448 AIVTG

-482 CFAFQPM
+482 YFAFQPM

-496 TTDNLAKDTS
+496 TTDSLSKDTS

-519 TIAQQ
+519 NIAQQ

-542 DKLNGSLAFLKKILS
+542 DKLNGSLAFLKRILS

-585 CFEIVHSGNQITY
+585 CFEIVHSGSQITY

>member
-1 MRAQKYKFLTTFSIY
+1 
-16 PFIFVQSKLPKMKP
+16 MKP
-30 VDYYQ
+30 DEYYQ
-35 EQIEHY
+35 KQIDHY
-41 AARLKQI
+41 TARLKQI
-48 KKRRNLVTLAKL
+48 KKRRNLITLAKL
-60 LTFGYMIFLLYLL
+60 LTFGYMIFLIYLL
-73 INQSTQPLLLLG
+73 INHSTQPLLLLG
-85 IGAVLVFILLT
+85 IGAILVFIFLT
-96 LWDSKIIYRQ
+96 LWDSQIIYRQ
-106 RLIEELLRINTLE
+106 HLIEELLRINTLE

-181 PEVIHSRQQAVE
+181 PEVIHSRQQAAE
-193 ELCTGP
+193 ELCAEP
-199 KWCQHFRAAG
+199 EWCQHFRAAG
-209 ALHPTQALDAV
+209 ALHPTQALDEV
-220 VLKSGSAESPFFSK
+220 ILISGPTESPFFSK
-234 GSTVRLIL
+234 HSTVRLIL

-256 SFTPLPI
+256 SFTPLPF
-263 SISLSLS
+263 SISLVLS
-270 LLQLLVLALYIK
+270 LLQLSALALYIK
-282 KINTYHQRLNLFLKT
+282 KINAYHQRLNLFLKT

-309 DQSFRSPFLQKIR
+309 DQSFRSPYLQKIR

-338 LQRIQNSLDQR
+338 LHRIQNSLDQR
-349 GNIVIAFVLNGLYL
+349 GNIVIAFILNGLYL

-368 LLRLDRWRKAYG
+368 LLRLDHWRKKYG

-395 LVSMAN
+395 LISMAN

-413 ISQDQ
+413 ICQDR
-418 LLYTEEIGHPL
+418 LLDTEEIGHPL

-436 TNNFSI
+436 TNDFSI

-448 AIITG
+448 AIVTG

-482 CFAFQPM
+482 YFAFQPM

-496 TTDNLAKDTS
+496 TTDSLSKDTS

-519 TIAQQ
+519 NIAQQ

-542 DKLNGSLAFLKKILS
+542 DKLNGSLAFLKRILS

-585 CFEIVHSGNQITY
+585 CFEIVHSGSQITY

>member
-1 MRAQKYKFLTTFSIY
+1 
-16 PFIFVQSKLPKMKP
+16 MKP
-30 VDYYQ
+30 DGYYQ
-35 EQIEHY
+35 KQIDHY
-41 AARLKQI
+41 TARLKQI
-48 KKRRNLVTLAKL
+48 KKRRNLITLAKL
-60 LTFGYMIFLLYLL
+60 LTFGYMIFLIYLL
-73 INQSTQPLLLLG
+73 INHSTQPLLLLG
-85 IGAVLVFILLT
+85 IGAILVFIFLT
-96 LWDSKIIYRQ
+96 LWDSQIIYRQ
-106 RLIEELLRINTLE
+106 HLIEELLRINTLE

-181 PEVIHSRQQAVE
+181 PEVIHSRQQAAE
-193 ELCTGP
+193 ELCAEP
-199 KWCQHFRAAG
+199 EWCQHFRAAG

-220 VLKSGSAESPFFSK
+220 ILKSGPTESPFFSK
-234 GSTVRLIL
+234 HSTVRLIL

-256 SFTPLPI
+256 SFTPLPF
-263 SISLSLS
+263 SISLVLS
-270 LLQLLVLALYIK
+270 LLQLSALALYIK
-282 KINTYHQRLNLFLKT
+282 KINAYHQRLNLFLKT

-309 DQSFRSPFLQKIR
+309 DQSFRSPYLQKIR

-338 LQRIQNSLDQR
+338 LHRIQNSLDQR
-349 GNIVIAFVLNGLYL
+349 GNIVIAFILNGLYL

-368 LLRLDRWRKAYG
+368 LLRLDHWRKKYG

-395 LVSMAN
+395 LISMAN

-413 ISQDQ
+413 ICQDR
-418 LLYTEEIGHPL
+418 LLDTEEIGHPL

-436 TNNFSI
+436 TNDFSI

-448 AIITG
+448 AIVTG

-482 CFAFQPM
+482 YFAFQPM

-496 TTDNLAKDTS
+496 TTDSLSKDTS

-519 TIAQQ
+519 NIAQQ

-542 DKLNGSLAFLKKILS
+542 DKLNGSLAFLKRILS

-585 CFEIVHSGNQITY
+585 CFEIVHSGSQITY

>member
-1 MRAQKYKFLTTFSIY
+1 
-16 PFIFVQSKLPKMKP
+16 MKP
-30 VDYYQ
+30 DEYYQ
-35 EQIEHY
+35 KQIDHY
-41 AARLKQI
+41 TARLKQI
-48 KKRRNLVTLAKL
+48 KKRRNLITLAKL
-60 LTFGYMIFLLYLL
+60 LTFGYMIFLIYLL
-73 INQSTQPLLLLG
+73 INHSTQPLLLLG
-85 IGAVLVFILLT
+85 IGAILVFIFLT
-96 LWDSKIIYRQ
+96 LWDSQIIYRQ
-106 RLIEELLRINTLE
+106 HLIEELLRINTLE

-181 PEVIHSRQQAVE
+181 PEVIHSRQQAAE
-193 ELCTGP
+193 ELCAEP
-199 KWCQHFRAAG
+199 EWCQHFRAAG

-220 VLKSGSAESPFFSK
+220 ILKSGPTESPFFSK
-234 GSTVRLIL
+234 HSTVRLIL
-242 WIANTIVIV
+242 WISNTIVIV

-256 SFTPLPI
+256 SFTPLPF
-263 SISLSLS
+263 SISLVLS
-270 LLQLLVLALYIK
+270 LLQLSALALYIK
-282 KINTYHQRLNLFLKT
+282 KINAYHQRLNLFLKT

-309 DQSFRSPFLQKIR
+309 DQSFRSPYLQKIR

-338 LQRIQNSLDQR
+338 LHRIQNSLDQR
-349 GNIVIAFVLNGLYL
+349 GNIVIAFILNGLYL

-368 LLRLDRWRKAYG
+368 LLRLDHWRKKYG

-395 LVSMAN
+395 LISMAN

-413 ISQDQ
+413 ICQDR
-418 LLYTEEIGHPL
+418 LLDTEEIGHPL

-436 TNNFSI
+436 TNDFSI

-448 AIITG
+448 AIVTG

-482 CFAFQPM
+482 YFAFQPM

-496 TTDNLAKDTS
+496 TTDSLSKDTS

-519 TIAQQ
+519 NIAQQ

-542 DKLNGSLAFLKKILS
+542 DKLNGSLAFLKRILS

-585 CFEIVHSGNQITY
+585 CFEIVHSGSQITY

>member
-1 MRAQKYKFLTTFSIY
+1 
-16 PFIFVQSKLPKMKP
+16 MKP
-30 VDYYQ
+30 DEYYQ
-35 EQIEHY
+35 KQIDHY
-41 AARLKQI
+41 TARLKQI
-48 KKRRNLVTLAKL
+48 KKRRNLITLAKL
-60 LTFGYMIFLLYLL
+60 ITFGYMIFLIYLL
-73 INQSTQPLLLLG
+73 INHSTQPLLLLG
-85 IGAVLVFILLT
+85 IGAILVFIFLT
-96 LWDSKIIYRQ
+96 LWDSQIIYRQ
-106 RLIEELLRINTLE
+106 HLIEELLRINTLE

-181 PEVIHSRQQAVE
+181 PEVIHSRQQAAE
-193 ELCTGP
+193 ELCAEP
-199 KWCQHFRAAG
+199 EWCQHFRAAG

-220 VLKSGSAESPFFSK
+220 ILKSGPTESPFFSK
-234 GSTVRLIL
+234 HSTVRLIL

-256 SFTPLPI
+256 SFTPLPF
-263 SISLSLS
+263 SISLVLS
-270 LLQLLVLALYIK
+270 LLQLSALALYIK
-282 KINTYHQRLNLFLKT
+282 KINAYHQRLNLFLKT

-309 DQSFRSPFLQKIR
+309 DQSFRSPYLQKIR

-338 LQRIQNSLDQR
+338 LHRIQNSLDQR
-349 GNIVIAFVLNGLYL
+349 GNIVIAFILNGLYL

-368 LLRLDRWRKAYG
+368 LLRLDHWRKKYG

-395 LVSMAN
+395 LISMAN

-413 ISQDQ
+413 ICQDR
-418 LLYTEEIGHPL
+418 LLDTEEIGHPL

-436 TNNFSI
+436 TNDFSI

-448 AIITG
+448 AIVTG

-482 CFAFQPM
+482 YFAFQPM

-496 TTDNLAKDTS
+496 TTDSLSKDTS

-519 TIAQQ
+519 NIAQQ

-542 DKLNGSLAFLKKILS
+542 DKLNGSLAFLKRILS

-585 CFEIVHSGNQITY
+585 CFEIVHSGSQITY

>member
-1 MRAQKYKFLTTFSIY
+1 
-16 PFIFVQSKLPKMKP
+16 MKP
-30 VDYYQ
+30 DEYYQ
-35 EQIEHY
+35 KQIDHY
-41 AARLKQI
+41 TARLKQI
-48 KKRRNLVTLAKL
+48 KKRRNLITLAKL
-60 LTFGYMIFLLYLL
+60 LTFGYMIFLIYLL
-73 INQSTQPLLLLG
+73 INHSTQPLLLLG
-85 IGAVLVFILLT
+85 IGAILVFIFLT
-96 LWDSKIIYRQ
+96 LWDSQIIYRQ
-106 RLIEELLRINTLE
+106 HLIEELLRINTLE

-181 PEVIHSRQQAVE
+181 PEVIHSRQQAAE
-193 ELCTGP
+193 ELCAEP
-199 KWCQHFRAAG
+199 EWCQHFRAAG

-220 VLKSGSAESPFFSK
+220 ILKSGPTESPFFSK
-234 GSTVRLIL
+234 HSTVRLIL

-251 SWAVT
+251 SWAVP
-256 SFTPLPI
+256 SFTPLPF
-263 SISLSLS
+263 SISLVLS
-270 LLQLLVLALYIK
+270 LLQLSALALYIK
-282 KINTYHQRLNLFLKT
+282 KINAYHQRLNLFLKT

-309 DQSFRSPFLQKIR
+309 DQSFRSPYLQKIR

-338 LQRIQNSLDQR
+338 LHRIQNSLDQR
-349 GNIVIAFVLNGLYL
+349 GNIVIAFILNGLYL

-368 LLRLDRWRKAYG
+368 LLRLDHWRKKYG

-395 LVSMAN
+395 LISMAN

-413 ISQDQ
+413 ICQDR
-418 LLYTEEIGHPL
+418 LLDTEEIGHPL

-436 TNNFSI
+436 TNDFSI

-448 AIITG
+448 AIVTG

-482 CFAFQPM
+482 YFAFQPM

-496 TTDNLAKDTS
+496 TTDSLSKDTS

-519 TIAQQ
+519 NIAQQ

-542 DKLNGSLAFLKKILS
+542 DKLNGSLAFLKRILS

-585 CFEIVHSGNQITY
+585 CFEIVHSGSQITY

>member
-1 MRAQKYKFLTTFSIY
+1 
-16 PFIFVQSKLPKMKP
+16 MKP
-30 VDYYQ
+30 DEYYQ
-35 EQIEHY
+35 KQIDHY
-41 AARLKQI
+41 TARLKQI
-48 KKRRNLVTLAKL
+48 KKRRNLITLAKL
-60 LTFGYMIFLLYLL
+60 LTFGYMIFLIYLL
-73 INQSTQPLLLLG
+73 INHSTQPLLLLG
-85 IGAVLVFILLT
+85 IGAILVFIFLT
-96 LWDSKIIYRQ
+96 LWDSQIIYRQ
-106 RLIEELLRINTLE
+106 HLIEELLRINTLE

-181 PEVIHSRQQAVE
+181 PEVIHSRQQAAE
-193 ELCTGP
+193 ELCTEP
-199 KWCQHFRAAG
+199 EWCQHFRAAG

-220 VLKSGSAESPFFSK
+220 ILKSGPTESPFFSK
-234 GSTVRLIL
+234 HSTVRLIL

-256 SFTPLPI
+256 SFTPLPF
-263 SISLSLS
+263 SISLVLS
-270 LLQLLVLALYIK
+270 LLQLSALALYIK
-282 KINTYHQRLNLFLKT
+282 KINAYHQRLNLFLKT

-309 DQSFRSPFLQKIR
+309 DQSFRSPYLQKIR

-338 LQRIQNSLDQR
+338 LHRIQNSLDQR
-349 GNIVIAFVLNGLYL
+349 GNIVIAFILNGLYL

-368 LLRLDRWRKAYG
+368 LLRLDHWRKKYG

-395 LVSMAN
+395 LISMAN

-413 ISQDQ
+413 ICQDR
-418 LLYTEEIGHPL
+418 LLDTEEIGHPL

-436 TNNFSI
+436 TNDFSI
-442 RSLHQI
+442 CSLHQI
-448 AIITG
+448 AIVTG

-482 CFAFQPM
+482 YFAFQPM

-496 TTDNLAKDTS
+496 TTDSLSKDTS

-519 TIAQQ
+519 NIAQQ

-542 DKLNGSLAFLKKILS
+542 DKLNGSLAFLKRILS

-585 CFEIVHSGNQITY
+585 CFEIVHSGSQITY

>member
-1 MRAQKYKFLTTFSIY
+1 
-16 PFIFVQSKLPKMKP
+16 MKP
-30 VDYYQ
+30 DEYYQ
-35 EQIEHY
+35 KQIDHY
-41 AARLKQI
+41 TARLKQI
-48 KKRRNLVTLAKL
+48 KKRRNLITLAKL
-60 LTFGYMIFLLYLL
+60 LTFGYMIFLIYLL
-73 INQSTQPLLLLG
+73 INHSTQPLLLLG
-85 IGAVLVFILLT
+85 IGAILVFIFLT
-96 LWDSKIIYRQ
+96 LWDSQIIYRQ
-106 RLIEELLRINTLE
+106 HLIEELLRINTLE

-181 PEVIHSRQQAVE
+181 PEVIHSRQQAAE
-193 ELCTGP
+193 ELCAEP
-199 KWCQHFRAAG
+199 EWCQHFRAAG

-220 VLKSGSAESPFFSK
+220 ILKSGPTESPFFSK
-234 GSTVRLIL
+234 HSTVRLIL

-256 SFTPLPI
+256 SFTPLPF
-263 SISLSLS
+263 SISLVLS
-270 LLQLLVLALYIK
+270 LLQLSALALYIK
-282 KINTYHQRLNLFLKT
+282 KINAYHQRLNLFLKT

-309 DQSFRSPFLQKIR
+309 DQSFRSPYLQKIR

-338 LQRIQNSLDQR
+338 LHRIQNSLDQR
-349 GNIVIAFVLNGLYL
+349 GNIVIAFILNGLYL

-368 LLRLDRWRKAYG
+368 LLRLDHWRKKYG

-395 LVSMAN
+395 LISMAN
-401 YRFNHPAYCLPV
+401 YHFNHPAYCLPV
-413 ISQDQ
+413 ICQDR
-418 LLYTEEIGHPL
+418 LLDTEEIGHPL

-436 TNNFSI
+436 TNDFSI

-448 AIITG
+448 AIVTG

-482 CFAFQPM
+482 YFAFQPM

-496 TTDNLAKDTS
+496 TTDSLSKDTS

-519 TIAQQ
+519 NIAQQ

-542 DKLNGSLAFLKKILS
+542 DKLNGSLAFLKRILS

-585 CFEIVHSGNQITY
+585 CFEIVHSGSQITY

>member
-1 MRAQKYKFLTTFSIY
+1 
-16 PFIFVQSKLPKMKP
+16 MKP
-30 VDYYQ
+30 DEYYQ
-35 EQIEHY
+35 KQIDHY
-41 AARLKQI
+41 TARLKQI
-48 KKRRNLVTLAKL
+48 KKRRNLITLAKL
-60 LTFGYMIFLLYLL
+60 LTFGYMIFLIYLL
-73 INQSTQPLLLLG
+73 INHSTQPLLLLG
-85 IGAVLVFILLT
+85 IGAILVFIFLT
-96 LWDSKIIYRQ
+96 LWDSQIIYRQ
-106 RLIEELLRINTLE
+106 HLIEELLRINTLE

-181 PEVIHSRQQAVE
+181 PEVIHSRQQAAE
-193 ELCTGP
+193 ELCAEP
-199 KWCQHFRAAG
+199 EWCQHFRAAG

-220 VLKSGSAESPFFSK
+220 ILKSGPTESPFFSK
-234 GSTVRLIL
+234 HSTVRLIL

-256 SFTPLPI
+256 SFTPLPF
-263 SISLSLS
+263 SISLVLS
-270 LLQLLVLALYIK
+270 LLQLSALALYIK
-282 KINTYHQRLNLFLKT
+282 KINAYHQRLNLFLKT

-309 DQSFRSPFLQKIR
+309 DQSFRSPYLQKIR

-338 LQRIQNSLDQR
+338 LHRIQNSLDQR
-349 GNIVIAFVLNGLYL
+349 GNIVIAFILNGLYL

-368 LLRLDRWRKAYG
+368 LLRLDHWRKKYG

-395 LVSMAN
+395 LISMAN

-413 ISQDQ
+413 ICQDR
-418 LLYTEEIGHPL
+418 LLDTEEIGHPL

-436 TNNFSI
+436 TNDFSI

-448 AIITG
+448 AIVTG

-482 CFAFQPM
+482 YFAFQPM

-496 TTDNLAKDTS
+496 TTDSLSKDTS

-519 TIAQQ
+519 NIAQQ
-524 EDKVFI
+524 EDKEFI

-542 DKLNGSLAFLKKILS
+542 DKLNGSLAFLKRILS

-585 CFEIVHSGNQITY
+585 CFEIVHSGSQITY

>member
-1 MRAQKYKFLTTFSIY
+1 
-16 PFIFVQSKLPKMKP
+16 MKP
-30 VDYYQ
+30 DEYYQ
-35 EQIEHY
+35 KQIDHY
-41 AARLKQI
+41 TARLKQI
-48 KKRRNLVTLAKL
+48 KKRRNLITLAKL
-60 LTFGYMIFLLYLL
+60 LTFGYMIFLIYLL
-73 INQSTQPLLLLG
+73 INHSTQPLLLLG
-85 IGAVLVFILLT
+85 IGAILVFIFLT
-96 LWDSKIIYRQ
+96 LWDSQIIYRQ
-106 RLIEELLRINTLE
+106 HLIEELLRINTLE

-181 PEVIHSRQQAVE
+181 PEVIHSRQQAAE
-193 ELCTGP
+193 ELCAEP
-199 KWCQHFRAAG
+199 EWCQHFRAAG

-220 VLKSGSAESPFFSK
+220 ILKSGPTESPFFSK
-234 GSTVRLIL
+234 HSTVRLIL
-242 WIANTIVIV
+242 ANTIVIV

-256 SFTPLPI
+256 SFTPLPF
-263 SISLSLS
+263 SISLVLS
-270 LLQLLVLALYIK
+270 LLQLSALALYIK
-282 KINTYHQRLNLFLKT
+282 KINAYHQRLNLFLKT

-309 DQSFRSPFLQKIR
+309 DQSFRSPYLQKIR

-338 LQRIQNSLDQR
+338 LHRIQNSLDQR
-349 GNIVIAFVLNGLYL
+349 GNIVIAFILNGLYL

-368 LLRLDRWRKAYG
+368 LLRLDHWRKKYG

-395 LVSMAN
+395 LISMAN

-413 ISQDQ
+413 ICQDR
-418 LLYTEEIGHPL
+418 LLDTEEIGHPL

-436 TNNFSI
+436 TNDFSI

-448 AIITG
+448 AIVTG

-482 CFAFQPM
+482 YFAFQPM

-496 TTDNLAKDTS
+496 TTDSLSKDTS

-519 TIAQQ
+519 NIAQQ

-542 DKLNGSLAFLKKILS
+542 DKLNGSLAFLKRILS

-585 CFEIVHSGNQITY
+585 CFEIVHSGSQITY

>member
-1 MRAQKYKFLTTFSIY
+1 
-16 PFIFVQSKLPKMKP
+16 MKP
-30 VDYYQ
+30 DEYYQ
-35 EQIEHY
+35 KQIDHY
-41 AARLKQI
+41 TARLKQI
-48 KKRRNLVTLAKL
+48 KKRSNLITLAKL
-60 LTFGYMIFLLYLL
+60 LTFGYMIFLIYLL
-73 INQSTQPLLLLG
+73 INHSTQPLLLLG
-85 IGAVLVFILLT
+85 IGAILVFIFLT
-96 LWDSKIIYRQ
+96 LWDSQIIYRQ
-106 RLIEELLRINTLE
+106 HLIEELLRINTLE

-181 PEVIHSRQQAVE
+181 PEVIHSRQQAAE
-193 ELCTGP
+193 ELCAEP
-199 KWCQHFRAAG
+199 EWCQHFRAAG

-220 VLKSGSAESPFFSK
+220 ILKSGPTESPFFSK
-234 GSTVRLIL
+234 HSTVRLIL

-256 SFTPLPI
+256 SFTPLPF
-263 SISLSLS
+263 SICLVLS
-270 LLQLLVLALYIK
+270 LLQLSALALYIK
-282 KINTYHQRLNLFLKT
+282 KINAYHQRLNLFLKT

-309 DQSFRSPFLQKIR
+309 DQSFRSPYLQKIR

-338 LQRIQNSLDQR
+338 LHRIQNSLDQR
-349 GNIVIAFVLNGLYL
+349 GNIVIAFILNGLYL

-368 LLRLDRWRKAYG
+368 LLRLDHWRKKYG

-395 LVSMAN
+395 LISMAN

-413 ISQDQ
+413 ICQDR
-418 LLYTEEIGHPL
+418 LLDTEEIGHPL

-436 TNNFSI
+436 TNDFSI

-448 AIITG
+448 AIVTG

-482 CFAFQPM
+482 YFAFQPM

-496 TTDNLAKDTS
+496 TTDSLSKDTS

-519 TIAQQ
+519 NIAQQ

-542 DKLNGSLAFLKKILS
+542 DKLNGSLAFLKRILS

-585 CFEIVHSGNQITY
+585 CFEIVHSGSQITY

>member
-1 MRAQKYKFLTTFSIY
+1 
-16 PFIFVQSKLPKMKP
+16 MKP
-30 VDYYQ
+30 DEYYQ
-35 EQIEHY
+35 KQIDHY
-41 AARLKQI
+41 TARLKQI
-48 KKRRNLVTLAKL
+48 KKRRNLITLAKL
-60 LTFGYMIFLLYLL
+60 LTFGYMIFLIYLL
-73 INQSTQPLLLLG
+73 INHSTQPLLLLG
-85 IGAVLVFILLT
+85 IGAILVFIFLT
-96 LWDSKIIYRQ
+96 LWDSQIIYRQ
-106 RLIEELLRINTLE
+106 HLIEELLRINTLE

-181 PEVIHSRQQAVE
+181 PEVIHSRQQAAE
-193 ELCTGP
+193 ELCAEP
-199 KWCQHFRAAG
+199 EWCQHFRAAG

-220 VLKSGSAESPFFSK
+220 ILKSGPTESPFFSK
-234 GSTVRLIL
+234 HSTVRLIL

-256 SFTPLPI
+256 SFTPLPF
-263 SISLSLS
+263 SISLVLS
-270 LLQLLVLALYIK
+270 LLQLSALALYIK
-282 KINTYHQRLNLFLKT
+282 KINAYHQRLNLFLKT

-309 DQSFRSPFLQKIR
+309 DQSFRSPYLQKIR

-338 LQRIQNSLDQR
+338 LHRIQNSLDQR
-349 GNIVIAFVLNGLYL
+349 GNIVIAFILNGLYL

-368 LLRLDRWRKAYG
+368 LLRLDHWRKEYG

-395 LVSMAN
+395 LISMAN

-413 ISQDQ
+413 ICQDR
-418 LLYTEEIGHPL
+418 LLDTEEIGHPL

-436 TNNFSI
+436 TNDFSI

-448 AIITG
+448 AIVTG

-458 KSTFLRTIGVNL
+458 KSTFLRTIGINL

-482 CFAFQPM
+482 YFAFQPM

-496 TTDNLAKDTS
+496 TTDSLSKDTS

-519 TIAQQ
+519 NIAQQ

-542 DKLNGSLAFLKKILS
+542 DKLNGSLAFLKRILS

-576 DFPEHFFNV
+576 DFPEHFFNNT
-585 CFEIVHSGNQITY
+585 FW
-598 DYKLH
+598 
-603 PGISS
+603 GI
-608 NMNAS
+608 
-613 ILLKQMGLI
+613 

>member
-1 MRAQKYKFLTTFSIY
+1 
-16 PFIFVQSKLPKMKP
+16 MKP
-30 VDYYQ
+30 DEYYQ
-35 EQIEHY
+35 KQIDHY
-41 AARLKQI
+41 TARLKQI
-48 KKRRNLVTLAKL
+48 KKRRNLITLAKL
-60 LTFGYMIFLLYLL
+60 LTFGYMIFLIYLL
-73 INQSTQPLLLLG
+73 INHSTQPLLLLG
-85 IGAVLVFILLT
+85 IGAILVFIFLT
-96 LWDSKIIYRQ
+96 LWDSQIIYRQ
-106 RLIEELLRINTLE
+106 HLIEELLRINTLE

-181 PEVIHSRQQAVE
+181 PEVIHSRQQAAE
-193 ELCTGP
+193 ELCAEP
-199 KWCQHFRAAG
+199 EWCQHFRAAG

-220 VLKSGSAESPFFSK
+220 ILKSGPTESPFFSK
-234 GSTVRLIL
+234 HSTVRLIL

-256 SFTPLPI
+256 SFTPLPF
-263 SISLSLS
+263 SISLVLS
-270 LLQLLVLALYIK
+270 LLQLSALALYIK
-282 KINTYHQRLNLFLKT
+282 KINAYHQRLNLFLKT

-309 DQSFRSPFLQKIR
+309 DQSFRSPYLQKIR

-338 LQRIQNSLDQR
+338 LHRIQNSLDQR
-349 GNIVIAFVLNGLYL
+349 GNIVIAFILNGLYL

-368 LLRLDRWRKAYG
+368 LLRLDHWRKKYG

-395 LVSMAN
+395 LISMAN

-413 ISQDQ
+413 ICQDR
-418 LLYTEEIGHPL
+418 LLDTEEIGHPL

-436 TNNFSI
+436 TNDFSI
-442 RSLHQI
+442 CSLHQI
-448 AIITG
+448 AIVTG

-482 CFAFQPM
+482 YFAFQPM

-496 TTDNLAKDTS
+496 TTDSLSKDTS

-519 TIAQQ
+519 NIAQQ

-542 DKLNGSLAFLKKILS
+542 DKLNGSLAFLKRILS

-585 CFEIVHSGNQITY
+585 CFEIVHSGSQITY

-608 NMNAS
+608 NVNAS

>member
-1 MRAQKYKFLTTFSIY
+1 
-16 PFIFVQSKLPKMKP
+16 MKP
-30 VDYYQ
+30 DEYYQ
-35 EQIEHY
+35 KQIDHY
-41 AARLKQI
+41 TARLKQI
-48 KKRRNLVTLAKL
+48 KKRRNLITLAKL
-60 LTFGYMIFLLYLL
+60 LTFGYMIFLIYLL
-73 INQSTQPLLLLG
+73 INHSTQPLLLLG
-85 IGAVLVFILLT
+85 IGAILVFIFLT
-96 LWDSKIIYRQ
+96 LWDSQIIYRQ
-106 RLIEELLRINTLE
+106 HLIEELLRINTLE

-181 PEVIHSRQQAVE
+181 PEVIHSRQQAAE
-193 ELCTGP
+193 ELCAEP
-199 KWCQHFRAAG
+199 EWCQHFRAAG

-220 VLKSGSAESPFFSK
+220 ILKSGPTESPFFSK
-234 GSTVRLIL
+234 HSTVRLIL

-256 SFTPLPI
+256 SFTPLPF
-263 SISLSLS
+263 SISLVLS
-270 LLQLLVLALYIK
+270 LFQLSALALYIK
-282 KINTYHQRLNLFLKT
+282 KINAYHQRLNLFLKT

-309 DQSFRSPFLQKIR
+309 DQSFRSPYLQKIR

-338 LQRIQNSLDQR
+338 LHRIQNSLDQR
-349 GNIVIAFVLNGLYL
+349 GNIVIAFILNGLYL

-368 LLRLDRWRKAYG
+368 LLRLDHWRKKYG

-395 LVSMAN
+395 LISMAN

-413 ISQDQ
+413 ICQDR
-418 LLYTEEIGHPL
+418 LLDTEEIGHPL

-436 TNNFSI
+436 TNDFSI

-448 AIITG
+448 AIVTG

-482 CFAFQPM
+482 YFAFQPM

-496 TTDNLAKDTS
+496 TTDSLSKDTS

-519 TIAQQ
+519 NIAQQ

-542 DKLNGSLAFLKKILS
+542 DKLNGSLAFLKRILS

-585 CFEIVHSGNQITY
+585 CFEIVHSGSQITY

>member
-1 MRAQKYKFLTTFSIY
+1 
-16 PFIFVQSKLPKMKP
+16 MKP
-30 VDYYQ
+30 DEYYQ
-35 EQIEHY
+35 KQIDHY
-41 AARLKQI
+41 TARLKQI
-48 KKRRNLVTLAKL
+48 KKRRNLITLAKL
-60 LTFGYMIFLLYLL
+60 LTFGYMIFLIYLL
-73 INQSTQPLLLLG
+73 SNHSTQPLLLLG
-85 IGAVLVFILLT
+85 IGAILVFIFLT
-96 LWDSKIIYRQ
+96 LWDSQIIYRQ
-106 RLIEELLRINTLE
+106 HLIEELLRINTLE

-181 PEVIHSRQQAVE
+181 PEVIHSRQQAAE
-193 ELCTGP
+193 ELCAEP
-199 KWCQHFRAAG
+199 EWCQHFRAAG

-220 VLKSGSAESPFFSK
+220 ILKSGPTESPFFSK
-234 GSTVRLIL
+234 HSTVRLIL

-256 SFTPLPI
+256 SFTPLPF
-263 SISLSLS
+263 SISLVLS
-270 LLQLLVLALYIK
+270 LLQLSALALYIK
-282 KINTYHQRLNLFLKT
+282 KINAYHQRLNLFLKT

-309 DQSFRSPFLQKIR
+309 DQSFRSPYLQKIR

-338 LQRIQNSLDQR
+338 LHRIQNSLDQR
-349 GNIVIAFVLNGLYL
+349 GNIVIAFILNGLYL

-368 LLRLDRWRKAYG
+368 LLRLDHWRKKYG

-395 LVSMAN
+395 LISMAN

-413 ISQDQ
+413 ICQDR
-418 LLYTEEIGHPL
+418 LLDTEEIGHPL

-436 TNNFSI
+436 TNDFSI

-448 AIITG
+448 AIVTG

-482 CFAFQPM
+482 YFAFQPM

-496 TTDNLAKDTS
+496 TTDSLSKDTS

-519 TIAQQ
+519 NIAQQ

-542 DKLNGSLAFLKKILS
+542 DKLNGSLAFLKRILS
-557 YPISGLV
+557 YPLSGLV

-585 CFEIVHSGNQITY
+585 CFEIVHSGSQITY

>member
-1 MRAQKYKFLTTFSIY
+1 
-16 PFIFVQSKLPKMKP
+16 MKP
-30 VDYYQ
+30 DEYYQ
-35 EQIEHY
+35 KQIDHY
-41 AARLKQI
+41 TARLKQI
-48 KKRRNLVTLAKL
+48 KKRRNLITLAKL
-60 LTFGYMIFLLYLL
+60 LTFGYMIFLIYLL
-73 INQSTQPLLLLG
+73 INHSTQPLLLLG
-85 IGAVLVFILLT
+85 IGAILVFIFLT
-96 LWDSKIIYRQ
+96 LWDSQIIYRQ
-106 RLIEELLRINTLE
+106 HLIEELLRINTLE

-181 PEVIHSRQQAVE
+181 PEVIHSRQQAAE
-193 ELCTGP
+193 ELCAEP
-199 KWCQHFRAAG
+199 EWCQHFRAAG

-220 VLKSGSAESPFFSK
+220 ILKSGPTESPFFSK
-234 GSTVRLIL
+234 HSTVRLIL

-256 SFTPLPI
+256 SFTPLPF
-263 SISLSLS
+263 SISLVLS
-270 LLQLLVLALYIK
+270 LLQLSALALYIK
-282 KINTYHQRLNLFLKT
+282 KINAYHQRLNLFLKT

-309 DQSFRSPFLQKIR
+309 DQSFRSPYLQKIR

-338 LQRIQNSLDQR
+338 LHRIQNSLDQR
-349 GNIVIAFVLNGLYL
+349 GNIVIAFILNGLYL

-368 LLRLDRWRKAYG
+368 LLRLDHWRKKYG

-395 LVSMAN
+395 LISMAN

-413 ISQDQ
+413 ICQDR
-418 LLYTEEIGHPL
+418 LLDTEEIGHPL

-436 TNNFSI
+436 TNDFSI

-448 AIITG
+448 AIVTG

-482 CFAFQPM
+482 YFAFQPM

-496 TTDNLAKDTS
+496 TTDSLSKDTS

-519 TIAQQ
+519 NIAQQ

-542 DKLNGSLAFLKKILS
+542 DKLNGSLAFLKRILS

-585 CFEIVHSGNQITY
+585 CFEIVHSGSQITHY
-598 DYKLH
+598 FSFFR
-603 PGISS
+603 GISS

>member
-1 MRAQKYKFLTTFSIY
+1 
-16 PFIFVQSKLPKMKP
+16 MKP
-30 VDYYQ
+30 DEYYQ
-35 EQIEHY
+35 KQIDHY
-41 AARLKQI
+41 TARLKQI
-48 KKRRNLVTLAKL
+48 KKRRNLITLAKL
-60 LTFGYMIFLLYLL
+60 LTFGYMIFLIYLL
-73 INQSTQPLLLLG
+73 INHSTQPLLLLG
-85 IGAVLVFILLT
+85 IGAILVFIFLT
-96 LWDSKIIYRQ
+96 LWDSQIIYRQ
-106 RLIEELLRINTLE
+106 HLIEELLRINTLE

-181 PEVIHSRQQAVE
+181 PEVIHSRQQAAE
-193 ELCTGP
+193 ELCAEP
-199 KWCQHFRAAG
+199 EWCQHFRAAG

-220 VLKSGSAESPFFSK
+220 ILKSGPTESPFFSK
-234 GSTVRLIL
+234 HSTVRLIL

-256 SFTPLPI
+256 SFTPLPF
-263 SISLSLS
+263 SISLVLS
-270 LLQLLVLALYIK
+270 LLQLSALALYIK
-282 KINTYHQRLNLFLKT
+282 KINAYHQRLNLFLKT

-309 DQSFRSPFLQKIR
+309 DQSFRSPYLQKIR

-338 LQRIQNSLDQR
+338 LHRIQNSLDQR
-349 GNIVIAFVLNGLYL
+349 GNIVIAFILNGLYL

-368 LLRLDRWRKAYG
+368 LLRLDHWRKKYG

-395 LVSMAN
+395 LISMAN

-413 ISQDQ
+413 ICQDR
-418 LLYTEEIGHPL
+418 LLDTEEIGHPL

-436 TNNFSI
+436 TNDFSI

-448 AIITG
+448 AIVTG

-482 CFAFQPM
+482 YFAFQPM

-496 TTDNLAKDTS
+496 TTDSLSKDTS
-506 YFHAELLRLQQLV
+506 YVHAELLLLQQLV
-519 TIAQQ
+519 NIAQQ

-542 DKLNGSLAFLKKILS
+542 DKLNGSLAFLKRILS

-585 CFEIVHSGNQITY
+585 CFEIVHSGSQITY

>member
-1 MRAQKYKFLTTFSIY
+1 
-16 PFIFVQSKLPKMKP
+16 MKP
-30 VDYYQ
+30 DEYYQ
-35 EQIEHY
+35 KQIDHY
-41 AARLKQI
+41 TARLKQI
-48 KKRRNLVTLAKL
+48 KKRRNLITLAKL
-60 LTFGYMIFLLYLL
+60 LTFGYMIFLIYLL
-73 INQSTQPLLLLG
+73 INHSTQPLLLLG
-85 IGAVLVFILLT
+85 IGAILVFIFLT
-96 LWDSKIIYRQ
+96 LWDSQIIYRQ
-106 RLIEELLRINTLE
+106 HLIEELLRINTLE

-181 PEVIHSRQQAVE
+181 PEVIHSRQQAAE
-193 ELCTGP
+193 ELCAEP
-199 KWCQHFRAAG
+199 EWCQHFRAAG

-220 VLKSGSAESPFFSK
+220 ILKSGPTESPFFSK
-234 GSTVRLIL
+234 HSTVRLIL

-256 SFTPLPI
+256 SFTPLPF
-263 SISLSLS
+263 SISLVLS
-270 LLQLLVLALYIK
+270 LLQLSALALYLK
-282 KINTYHQRLNLFLKT
+282 KINAYHQRLNLFLKT

-309 DQSFRSPFLQKIR
+309 DQSFRSPYLQKIR

-338 LQRIQNSLDQR
+338 LHRIQNSLDQR
-349 GNIVIAFVLNGLYL
+349 GNIVIAFILNGLYL

-368 LLRLDRWRKAYG
+368 LLRLDHWRKKYG

-395 LVSMAN
+395 LISMAN

-413 ISQDQ
+413 ICQDR
-418 LLYTEEIGHPL
+418 LLDTEEIGHPL

-436 TNNFSI
+436 TNDFSI

-448 AIITG
+448 AIVTG

-482 CFAFQPM
+482 YFAFQPM

-496 TTDNLAKDTS
+496 TTDSLSKDTS

-519 TIAQQ
+519 NIAQQ

-542 DKLNGSLAFLKKILS
+542 DKLNGSLAFLKRILS

-585 CFEIVHSGNQITY
+585 CFEIVHSGSQITY

>member
-1 MRAQKYKFLTTFSIY
+1 
-16 PFIFVQSKLPKMKP
+16 MKP
-30 VDYYQ
+30 DEYYQ
-35 EQIEHY
+35 KQIDHY
-41 AARLKQI
+41 TARLKQI
-48 KKRRNLVTLAKL
+48 KKRRNLITLAKL
-60 LTFGYMIFLLYLL
+60 LTFGYMIFLIYLL
-73 INQSTQPLLLLG
+73 INHSTQPLLLLG
-85 IGAVLVFILLT
+85 IGAILVFIFLT
-96 LWDSKIIYRQ
+96 LWDSQIIYRQ
-106 RLIEELLRINTLE
+106 HLIEELLRINTLE

-181 PEVIHSRQQAVE
+181 PEVIHSRQQAAE
-193 ELCTGP
+193 ELCAEP
-199 KWCQHFRAAG
+199 EWCQHFRAAG

-220 VLKSGSAESPFFSK
+220 ILKSGPTESPFFSK
-234 GSTVRLIL
+234 HSTVRLIL

-256 SFTPLPI
+256 SFTPLPF
-263 SISLSLS
+263 SISLVLS
-270 LLQLLVLALYIK
+270 LLQLSALALYIK
-282 KINTYHQRLNLFLKT
+282 KINAYHQRLNLFLKT

-309 DQSFRSPFLQKIR
+309 DQSFRSPYLQKIR

-338 LQRIQNSLDQR
+338 LHRIQNSLDQR
-349 GNIVIAFVLNGLYL
+349 GNIVIAFILNGLYL

-368 LLRLDRWRKAYG
+368 LLRLDHWRKKYG

-395 LVSMAN
+395 LISMAN
-401 YRFNHPAYCLPV
+401 YRFNHTAYCLPV
-413 ISQDQ
+413 ICQDR
-418 LLYTEEIGHPL
+418 LLDTEEIGHPL

-436 TNNFSI
+436 TNDFSI

-448 AIITG
+448 AIVTG

-482 CFAFQPM
+482 YFAFQPM

-496 TTDNLAKDTS
+496 TTDSLSKDTS

-519 TIAQQ
+519 NIAQQ

-542 DKLNGSLAFLKKILS
+542 DKLNGSLAFLKRILS

-585 CFEIVHSGNQITY
+585 CFEIVHSGSQITY